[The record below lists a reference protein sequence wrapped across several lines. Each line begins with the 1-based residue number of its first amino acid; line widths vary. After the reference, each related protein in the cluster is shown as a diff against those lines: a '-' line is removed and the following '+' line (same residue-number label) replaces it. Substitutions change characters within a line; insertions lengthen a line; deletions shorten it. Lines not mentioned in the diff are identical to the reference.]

1 MGVRSRRMEGHVQTA
16 TVSPGV
22 LRGGHVESQ
31 RLDCSPGPTK
41 APTRASRD
49 TLKSQTS
56 KCRGSRVPPDL
67 LTPWAPELTK
77 EAFPPHTSPQG
88 HLQGCG
94 CHRQA
99 HAG

>member
-22 LRGGHVESQ
+22 LRGGHVERQ
-31 RLDCSPGPTK
+31 RLDCSPGPPK

-56 KCRGSRVPPDL
+56 KRPGIEGSPRP
-67 LTPWAPELTK
+67 
-77 EAFPPHTSPQG
+77 
-88 HLQGCG
+88 
-94 CHRQA
+94 A
-99 HAG
+99 HPLGP